1 MSDWSSDVCSSDLSE
16 SRCLQ
21 QAGGRF
27 TRNSM
32 SRIPRS
38 DTKLAANERYGVDP
52 LANLL
57 LDRTVRLAVTGLS
70 GAGKTG
76 FVTSVI
82 HNLLSAAHAPAIL
95 PLLGVKGRGRLVA
108 ARIASGTAL
117 SRKLFPYA
125 EAIAAMAGTPPVWP
139 EGTRDISQI
148 RIAIRY
154 RPEGLAVRQ
163 FGPATLNLDIID
175 YPGEWLIDLPMLGQ
189 SFAEWSAGDRKS
201 TRLNSSH

>member
-57 LDRTVRLAVTGLS
+57 LDRTVRLPVTGLS
-70 GAGKTG
+70 GPGQTV

-82 HNLLSAAHAPAIL
+82 HNLLSPAHAPPPL
-95 PLLGVKGRGRLVA
+95 QLLGLKRLGRCVA
-108 ARIASGTAL
+108 AGI
-117 SRKLFPYA
+117 
-125 EAIAAMAGTPPVWP
+125 PPGSP
-139 EGTRDISQI
+139 
-148 RIAIRY
+148 
-154 RPEGLAVRQ
+154 LAPHP
-163 FGPATLNLDIID
+163 FSNPKPL
-175 YPGEWLIDLPMLGQ
+175 
-189 SFAEWSAGDRKS
+189 
-201 TRLNSSH
+201 

>member
-1 MSDWSSDVCSSDLSE
+1 
-16 SRCLQ
+16 
-21 QAGGRF
+21 
-27 TRNSM
+27 M

-70 GAGKTG
+70 GAGKTV

-82 HNLLSAAHAPAIL
+82 PNLLSAAHAPAIL
-95 PLLGVKGRGRLVA
+95 PLLGVKGRGRLVS

-163 FGPATLNLDIID
+163 FGPATLYLDIID
-175 YPGEWLIDLPMLGQ
+175 YPGRTEEQTSELQ
-189 SFAEWSAGDRKS
+189 SLMRNPYAVFCLNKKRKKHIHNHNK
-201 TRLNSSH
+201 RQLKNKNE